1 MALIN
6 IFKKEEENKPAE
18 DKKTAAKTAARAKKA
33 EASKIVTQK
42 TGKKAAHNVAGVLK
56 QPHITEKASRLAEDN
71 QYVFQITPGANKS
84 EVAKAVES
92 YYNVDVIKVNI
103 TKVPGKRHRRA
114 KGISQDG
121 DMRKAI
127 VKIKDGQKIELLPR

>member
-6 IFKKEEENKPAE
+6 IFKKDEGSQSRQSGAKAKPA
-18 DKKTAAKTAARAKKA
+18 KKVGEVKIAA
-33 EASKIVTQK
+33 QK
-42 TGKKAAHNVAGVLK
+42 TGKRSAHHVAGVLK
-56 QPHITEKASRLAEDN
+56 QAHITEKAARLSENN
-71 QYVFQITPGANKS
+71 QYVFQIMPRANKS

-114 KGISQDG
+114 KGISQDA

-127 VKIKDGQKIELLPR
+127 VKIKAGQKIELLPR

>member
-6 IFKKEEENKPAE
+6 IFKKDEDSNARQGGAKAKPA
-18 DKKTAAKTAARAKKA
+18 KKVGDVKIAA
-33 EASKIVTQK
+33 QK
-42 TGKKAAHNVAGVLK
+42 SGKKPDHHVAGVLK
-56 QPHITEKASRLAEDN
+56 QAHITEKAARLAENN
-71 QYVFQITPGANKS
+71 QYVFQITPRANKS

-103 TKVPGKRHRRA
+103 AKVPGKRHRRA
-114 KGISQDG
+114 KGISQDP

-127 VKIKDGQKIELLPR
+127 VKIKAGQKIELLPR

>member
-6 IFKKEEENKPAE
+6 IFKKDEEEKAVAG
-18 DKKTAAKTAARAKKA
+18 KKTAKAPHAKKTA
-33 EASKIVTQK
+33 EVKIAAQK
-42 TGKKAAHNVAGVLK
+42 SGKKAAHNVAGVLK
-56 QPHITEKASRLAEDN
+56 QAHITEKASRLSENN
-71 QYVFQITPGANKS
+71 QYVFQIMPGANKT

-114 KGISQDG
+114 KGISQDS